1 MRDELAVL
9 LRNVVSKAC
18 VALGRGGGPPTAAWL
33 LVLTL
38 ATGTGGAAASPLAA
52 VGYRLNSPVAA
63 EGDAVVVRF
72 ALAEPAHVTLT
83 AFDAD
88 HARAATVAASRVLP
102 AGEVTLTW
110 PCTGDAGGPVAGGV
124 YYFVLEATSEGGS
137 CRYDPALEGGGE
149 PIPMEFGQEAYDTQT
164 RQLRFRLDRPGWVRA
179 RAGVHSGPLLATPL
193 DWRPLPAGDHR
204 IGWDGKDDSGVMD
217 LAAHP
222 GLSIVMEAFGLP
234 PGAVIVAGPARAG
247 SASKAGGADARA
259 LERLTRVRKTATARG
274 VASQYLQPS
283 AQRISPGF
291 TLSWE
296 GGGLPV
302 LASKAESL
310 PLRISADPDTVARL
324 AEQRFE
330 IVTFVDFQ
338 RVGEEELGY
347 LPYTVQ
353 VPASALAKGEHTV
366 SVSLVTFGGQAS
378 TRSLKV
384 QAGDR

>member
-18 VALGRGGGPPTAAWL
+18 VAVERGGGPRTAAWW
-33 LVLTL
+33 LVLAL
-38 ATGTGGAAASPLAA
+38 AASTGSAAANPLAG
-52 VGYRLNSPVAA
+52 VGYRLDSPVAA
-63 EGDAVVVRF
+63 ESDGVVVRF
-72 ALAEPAHVTLT
+72 ALSEPAHVTLT

-88 HARAATVAASRVLP
+88 HAQAATVAASRVLP

-110 PCTGDAGGPVAGGV
+110 PGTSDAGEPVAGGV
-124 YYFVLEATSEGGS
+124 YYFVLEATAEGGS
-137 CRYDPALEGGGE
+137 GRYDPALEGGGE
-149 PIPMEFGQEAYDTQT
+149 PIPMEFGQQAYDTQR
-164 RQLRFRLDRPGWVRA
+164 RQLHFRLDRPGWVRA

-193 DWRPLPAGDHR
+193 DWRPLTAGEHR
-204 IGWDGKDDSGVMD
+204 ISWDGKDDSGVLD

-222 GLSIVMEAFGLP
+222 GLSIVMEAFALP
-234 PGAVIVAGPARAG
+234 PGAVIVQGPARSG
-247 SASKAGGADARA
+247 SASKTGSANARA
-259 LERLTRVRKTATARG
+259 HERLTRVRKAATARG

-283 AQRISPGF
+283 AQRSSPGF
-291 TLSWE
+291 TISWE
-296 GGGLPV
+296 SGGLPL

-378 TRSLKV
+378 TRSLRV

>member
-9 LRNVVSKAC
+9 LRIVVSEAC
-18 VALGRGGGPPTAAWL
+18 FALGRACGSRPAVCCLAVVVAASP
-33 LVLTL
+33 
-38 ATGTGGAAASPLAA
+38 GAATASPLAGE
-52 VGYRLNSPVAA
+52 GYRLNSPVAA
-63 EGDAVVVRF
+63 EGDGVVVRF

-88 HARAATVAASRVLP
+88 HARAATVAASRALP
-102 AGEVTLTW
+102 AGEVTLSW
-110 PCTGDAGGPVAGGV
+110 PCTDDAGERVAGGV

-137 CRYDPALEGGGE
+137 ARYDPALEGGGE
-149 PIPMEFGQEAYDTQT
+149 LIAMEFGQQSYDAQT

-204 IGWDGKDDSGVMD
+204 IGWDGRDESGLLD

-222 GLSIVMEAFGLP
+222 GLSIVTEAFALP
-234 PGAVIVAGPARAG
+234 PGAVIVAGPARAS
-247 SASKAGGADARA
+247 SASKASGADAQA
-259 LERLTRVRKTATARG
+259 LERLTRVRKTATTRG

-296 GGGLPV
+296 SGGPPLLP
-302 LASKAESL
+302 SKAESL
-310 PLRISADPDTVARL
+310 PLRISADPETVARL

-353 VPASALAKGEHTV
+353 VPASALAKGVHTV

-378 TRSLKV
+378 TRSLRV